1 LEISSQNTHPLL
13 VLNASAGSGKTY
25 RLVLEYLSL
34 LFDAQGGAGKYRH
47 LVAMTF
53 TNKAAYEMKERIL
66 DALHDISTYKEG
78 NEGTLRLMEKI
89 SESTGMPVHSFPTKA
104 SEILSEILHG
114 YEDFLISTIDKFNLR
129 LIRSFN
135 RDLNLPQE
143 FEVIL
148 NESDILEKV
157 IDSIL
162 AKVGTAENQ
171 ALTQLVENY
180 TKKNLDEETN
190 WNFRSQLIDFC
201 GILSKER
208 YIELVESLL
217 EQDYHETELQEAAH
231 RQDAL
236 LADLIRQG
244 ANVSRLFE
252 ESGLEDAQL
261 PQKSKTSNPIRRL
274 GSLVQWPEK
283 GLLTDTVIKLLNEG
297 KYEGIF
303 STELTIALSDL
314 IDFYNEQNE
323 SFVKLKFYRETFYNL
338 ALLQYV
344 AKEMDVIR
352 ENEHFIRISEF
363 NRLISGLVQH
373 QHAPYIYE
381 RLGNKL
387 HHFLLDEFQDT
398 SRMQWLNMIPLIE
411 ESISKN
417 HKNLIVGDAKQSIY
431 RFNNGLAE
439 QFVALPSI
447 YNPEKNPKVARQS
460 EYFLQMGM
468 LEELADNHRSGKSIV
483 EFNNKLFE
491 ASRSLIPNE
500 AKDFY
505 KSVHQNAIKTFE
517 GYVEIKSM
525 EAKNSSIDI
534 FPEIIQI
541 IERCMADGFKP
552 GDICILSEKN
562 DQGNKI
568 AQYLTENKYKVVS
581 ADSLLIHS
589 DARIRL
595 IVSYLKI
602 RNKTSNDKEFMKF
615 ADLYLRF
622 TNDDPELAYL
632 ALFDVN
638 PNGRRE
644 FNVLRF
650 ITTYFHQEESFFIN
664 YTNLYDLIQKFYD
677 LMGWQETQDVYLHH
691 FADLSFNFQI
701 GRKVDLNSF
710 IEYYEKNQHK
720 LAIQFPKTN
729 DAVQIMT
736 IHKSKGLQFPVV
748 ILPNVN
754 FNISDTMSYYLI
766 PGADQVYYR
775 KLSKNSPLSE
785 IRAFSEKESNQF
797 FMDKLNLLYVAMTRP
812 VHRLY
817 VFNLFE
823 SNKMG
828 KPLHDLLVGCYPEHL
843 TDGVLSLSLGQEEAA
858 TGQVATDTFYH
869 PMEFGDRLWYPELV
883 VRQGF
888 DSDQTLLGKA
898 FHSIMATCVTL
909 DEVPE
914 HIKVLEDQ
922 SEVSPDASER
932 ILHMA
937 ERVFKDATYA
947 TWIKNATNIQ
957 NEAWIMAPD
966 GSLVRPDKI
975 IVLVDRVIVI
985 DFKTGQAQPKH
996 RQQLDAYKLTLSQ
1009 MYNLPIQGYLYY
1021 TQSGEWVSC

>member
-1 LEISSQNTHPLL
+1 MEISSQTKHPLL

-25 RLVLEYLSL
+25 RLVLEYLNL
-34 LFDAQGGAGKYRH
+34 LFDLHGSTGKYRH

-53 TNKAAYEMKERIL
+53 TNKAAFEMKERIL
-66 DALHDISTYKEG
+66 VALHNISRYQEG
-78 NEGTLRLMEKI
+78 DDETLGLMKKINESRGIPLSAL
-89 SESTGMPVHSFPTKA
+89 PAKA
-104 SEILSEILHG
+104 GEILSEILHG

-148 NESDILEKV
+148 NEADILEKV

-162 AKVGTAENQ
+162 AKLGTPENN

-190 WNFRSQLIDFC
+190 WNFRKQLIEFC

-208 YIELVESLL
+208 YIDLVESLL
-217 EQDYHETELQEAAH
+217 EQEYQESDLREAKQQQEA
-231 RQDAL
+231 L
-236 LADLIRQG
+236 LNELIQLG
-244 ANVSRLFE
+244 IQVSNLFE
-252 ESGLEDAQL
+252 DSGLSDAEL

-274 GSLVQWPEK
+274 SALNQWPEK
-283 GLLTDTVIKLLNEG
+283 GILTDTVIKCLDEG
-297 KYEGIF
+297 KYDGIF
-303 STELTIALSDL
+303 SAELIQSLHDLLAFYSNQTEAFIR
-314 IDFYNEQNE
+314 
-323 SFVKLKFYRETFYNL
+323 LKFYRETFYNL

-431 RFNNGLAE
+431 RFNNGLAD

-447 YNPEKNPKVARQS
+447 YNPENNPIVARQS
-460 EYFLQMGM
+460 AYFAQMGV
-468 LEELADNHRSGKSIV
+468 LEELDDNHRSGKSIV
-483 EFNNKLFE
+483 DFNNRLFE
-491 ASRSLIPNE
+491 ASRSLIPTE

-505 KSVHQNAIKTFE
+505 KSVHQNAIKKFE
-517 GYVEIKSM
+517 GYVSIKSM
-525 EAKNSSIDI
+525 EAKHNSIDI
-534 FPEIIQI
+534 YPEIIEI
-541 IERCMADGFKP
+541 INRCTADGFKP

-568 AQYLTENKYKVVS
+568 AQYLTDNKYKVVS

-595 IVSYLKI
+595 IISYLRI
-602 RNKTSNDKEFMKF
+602 RNKTSNHLEFMKF

-622 TNDDPELAYL
+622 TNNDPELAYL
-632 ALFDVN
+632 TLFEVD
-638 PNGRRE
+638 PSGRRR
-644 FNVLRF
+644 FNIAQF
-650 ITTYFHQEESFFIN
+650 ITTYFQQEDSFFVN

-677 LMGWQETQDVYLHH
+677 LMGWHETQDVYLHH
-691 FADLSFNFQI
+691 FADLCFNFQI

-729 DAVQIMT
+729 DAIQIMT

-748 ILPNVN
+748 ILPDVN
-754 FNISDTMSYYLI
+754 FKISDTMSYYLI
-766 PGADQVYYR
+766 PGANQVYYR
-775 KLSKNSPLSE
+775 KLSKHSPLPE

-797 FMDKLNLLYVAMTRP
+797 FMDKLNLLYVALTRP

-817 VFNLFE
+817 VFNAYE
-823 SNKMG
+823 SNKLG
-828 KPLHDLLVGCYPEHL
+828 KAFNDLLVECFPEHQSDGIL
-843 TDGVLSLSLGQEEAA
+843 TLSLGQEKSS
-858 TGQVATDTFYH
+858 TVKVATDTFYH

-888 DSDQTLLGKA
+888 DSDQTLLGKG
-898 FHSIMATCVTL
+898 FHSVMATCETL
-909 DEVPE
+909 EE
-914 HIKVLEDQ
+914 ISGHLKTLEDQ
-922 SEVSPDASER
+922 SE
-932 ILHMA
+932 ILPESRDIIRDMA
-937 ERVFKDATYA
+937 ERVITNSMYS
-947 TWIKNATNIQ
+947 TWMKNAVSVQ
-957 NEAWIMAPD
+957 NEAWIMTPEGA
-966 GSLVRPDKI
+966 LVRPDKI
-975 IVLVDRVIVI
+975 IVLVDKVLVI
-985 DFKTGQAQPKH
+985 DFKTGQAQTKH
-996 RQQLDAYKLTLSQ
+996 RKQIDAYKLTLSS
-1009 MYNLPIQGYLYY
+1009 MYDLPLHGYLYY
-1021 TQSGEWVSC
+1021 AQTEEWVAC